1 MNSIAQYEDVYLT
14 VMHVFS
20 TVVNVRPLHPH
31 PALLLDGI
39 WNGKEHRYI
48 AISDLHIGFESA
60 LCMKGVRMDSSLLLR
75 EMLREISDL
84 IKFQQVDG
92 VVLLGDLKNTIGCI
106 SKQEWNWIPQF
117 FKLLSDNVDVY
128 LVPGNHDGNIRFLTP
143 HSINMVSTRGMVLDE
158 DTLLIHGHT
167 MPSHISSSIKRIVMG
182 HIHPIFQKS
191 TSVISGQRVWIYL
204 KVKRENIFLG
214 VEGILDIIVI
224 PAFNKYLS
232 AAPERRS
239 RKPISPLIEKALK
252 DNAVQQAM
260 IVTLDGSI
268 VGDTTSTL
276 ESVF

>member
-1 MNSIAQYEDVYLT
+1 
-14 VMHVFS
+14 MHVFS

-39 WNGKEHRYI
+39 WNGKEHKYI

-60 LCMKGVRMDSSLLLR
+60 LYMKGVSMDSSLLLG

-84 IKFQQVDG
+84 IKFHQVDG
-92 VVLLGDLKNTIGCI
+92 VVLLGDLKNSIGSI

-117 FKLLSDNVDVY
+117 FKSLSDNVDVY
-128 LVPGNHDGNIRFLTP
+128 LVPGNHDGSIRFLTP
-143 HSINMVSTRGMVLDE
+143 HNVNMVSTKGMVLDE
-158 DTLLIHGHT
+158 NTLLIHGHT
-167 MPSHISSSIKRIVMG
+167 MPSRIRSSIKRIVMG

-204 KVKRENIFLG
+204 KVKRENMFLG

-224 PAFNKYLS
+224 PTFNKYLF

-239 RKPISPLIEKALK
+239 RKPISPLIKKALK
-252 DNAVQQAM
+252 SNAVQQAM

-268 VGDTTSTL
+268 VGDTATTL
-276 ESVF
+276 ESVI